1 MNKANSRAQNDH
13 IRNNSVGKMYGAMS
27 VGKGKPNIDAIR
39 RFRTTPDYY
48 YGGKACRHKAD
59 KPCNPGC
66 LLWKDCRHGKE
77 RKDG

>member
-1 MNKANSRAQNDH
+1 MNKANSKAQNDH

-27 VGKGKPNIDAIR
+27 VGKGKPNIGAIR

-48 YGGKACRHKAD
+48 YGGKTCRHKAD

-66 LLWKDCRHGKE
+66 LLWADCQYGKE
-77 RKDG
+77 NKDG